1 MTGWIKLHRKL
12 INWEWYS
19 DTNTFRL
26 FVHCLLRANHSDSTW
41 RGHALKRGQFLTS
54 LPSISK
60 ETGLSISQIR
70 TSISNLESTGEIA
83 DLSQSRG
90 RVVTVLN
97 YDSYQESSRLDGSL
111 VAGSSQDDRRMIAA
125 DKNVKNVKNDKNVK
139 NTPSSISSNDQNSD
153 ECFEAFWR
161 SGIKKANKKKTQSL
175 FGKLLAKHPD
185 PWQFTNKLVSD
196 VQARLSVDQLGF
208 RSMLPTTY
216 LNNERWEDE
225 ISKGEVRESY
235 QTTYRKISLAEET
248 ERATDEAFADIAARE
263 AAAGSVAAYDGPLR
277 AEVDITHGSNENA
290 RRAWESVE
298 GVFEDFSPMVQKN
311 EGFDR

>member
-1 MTGWIKLHRKL
+1 MSGWIKLHRKL

-26 FVHCLLRANHSDSTW
+26 FVHCLLRANHSDSKW
-41 RGHALKRGQFLTS
+41 RGHTLKRGQFLTS

-83 DLSQSRG
+83 GLSQSRG

-97 YDSYQESSRLDGSL
+97 YDSYQESSRLDDSQ
-111 VAGSSQDDRRMIAA
+111 VAGSSQDDRRLIAA
-125 DKNVKNVKNDKNVK
+125 DKNVKNDKNEKNDK

-161 SGIKKANKKKTQSL
+161 SGIKKANKKKAQSL
-175 FGKLLAKHPD
+175 FSKLLAKHPD
-185 PWQFTNKLVSD
+185 YWQFTNKLIAD
-196 VQARLSVDQLGF
+196 VQARLSSDQLGF
-208 RSMLPTTY
+208 KSMLPTTY

-225 ISKGEVRESY
+225 IPKGEVYGSY
-235 QTTYRKISLAEET
+235 QPTSRKMSLAEET
-248 ERATDEAFADIAARE
+248 ERATDAALADIDARE
-263 AAAGSVAAYDGPLR
+263 AAAGSVAAYDGSLR
-277 AEVDITHGSNENA
+277 AEVDITHGPGGKA
-290 RRAWESVE
+290 HRAWEGVE
-298 GVFEDFSPMVQKN
+298 GVFADFPTLVQKD